1 MGKVGEEEPHVAGQ
15 GGGQA
20 GEAGAV
26 LVGLV
31 LAQRDGQQADRPH
44 AEAGRR
50 PHLLPQLL
58 ELVVAHAGV
67 GKDGAGLA
75 ALAFLQSHGL
85 AACTVSHASAR
96 IGEANST
103 LNEGVISHT
112 NALAAAIGVK
122 TGLNCK
128 AMVELLRSRA

>member
-1 MGKVGEEEPHVAGQ
+1 MTNLRVVDSITELGASDEGCIAVSGSH
-15 GGGQA
+15 GGMSSA
-20 GEAGAV
+20 RYA
-26 LVGLV
+26 
-31 LAQRDGQQADRPH
+31 LAARPW
-44 AEAGRR
+44 
-50 PHLLPQLL
+50 LS
-58 ELVVAHAGV
+58 VFNDAGV